1 MALYE
6 VYVDG
11 AARGQGVEGKRGHGA
26 CAIVICRNKK
36 VIGKYARGLGLVTN
50 NQAEYEAVI
59 HALLMCWSANFEDP
73 IIYSD
78 SALVVKQVTGVWKC
92 HNEELLPLLYSIKEI
107 QDDYRFRIV
116 NVKRNVVSEADRLAN
131 EMLDH
136 MLEPTKKNKK
146 RARIKKSKTKSLD

>member
-6 VYVDG
+6 VFVDG

-26 CAIVICRNKK
+26 CAIVIHENKK
-36 VIGKYARGLGLVTN
+36 VIGRYARGLGLVTN

-59 HALLMCWSANFEDP
+59 HALLMCWAADLEDP

-78 SALVVKQVTGVWKC
+78 SAVVVKQVTGEWKC
-92 HNEELLPLLYSIKEI
+92 HNDELLPLLYSIKEI

-116 NVKRNVVSEADRLAN
+116 NVKRNAVSEADRLAN
-131 EMLDH
+131 DMLDQ
-136 MLEPTKKNKK
+136 MLEPKIKAKKKKTNK
-146 RARIKKSKTKSLD
+146 ST